1 MNNHTSVTRFLL
13 LGFSEV
19 RELQLVHTALVLLV
33 YLAALTRNLLVV
45 TITTLDRHLHT
56 PMYFFLRNL
65 SILDLCLIS
74 VTVPKSILNSMS
86 QNRSISFLG
95 CVFQVLLVIL
105 FAASE
110 MFVFTVMPYDRYVA
124 ICSPLRNE
132 VVMGRGACVKMVVT
146 SWFSG
151 GLLGVVFSTGVSSLP
166 FCDSHEVQQFFCDIH
181 SLLKISCSEKHV
193 AEDISIA
200 MRAASGFFSFG
211 FVVLSYIHIFLAVL
225 RMPSSDGRSKAFSTC
240 LPRLVVFTLFITTGS
255 FAYLTP
261 PSASPST
268 LDLLVSVFY
277 MVVPPNLKPLIY
289 SLRNWD
295 MKATLGRVLG
305 SA

>member
-1 MNNHTSVTRFLL
+1 MNNHTSVTGFLL

-19 RELQLVHTALVLLV
+19 RELQLVHTALFLLV
-33 YLAALTRNLLVV
+33 YLAALTGNLLVV

-65 SILDLCLIS
+65 SILDLCLIPI
-74 VTVPKSILNSMS
+74 T
-86 QNRSISFLG
+86 
-95 CVFQVLLVIL
+95 VLLVIL

-110 MFVFTVMPYDRYVA
+110 MFVFTVMPYDRYMA
-124 ICSPLRNE
+124 ICSPLRYE
-132 VVMGRGACVKMVVT
+132 VFMGRGAC
-146 SWFSG
+146 
-151 GLLGVVFSTGVSSLP
+151 L
-166 FCDSHEVQQFFCDIH
+166 FCDIH

-200 MRAASGFFSFG
+200 MGATSGFFSFG

-225 RMPSSDGRSKAFSTC
+225 RMPSSDARSKAFSTC
-240 LPRLVVFTLFITTGS
+240 LSRLVVFTLFITTGA

-268 LDLLVSVFY
+268 LGLLVSVFY
-277 MVVPPNLKPLIY
+277 TVVPPNLKPLIY
-289 SLRNWD
+289 GL
-295 MKATLGRVLG
+295 
-305 SA
+305 